1 MGKAL
6 AGIGKIFVSHTP
18 GARPRIDRLSVQNYR
33 AFPGTG
39 NPDIVLSGKN
49 VLVYGENGA
58 GKSSIFH
65 ALDQFFSIDE
75 SNVVRR
81 KKLLESQEN
90 IFSPDGADQTSVTVT
105 FGGGDPI
112 TWSNKGHPADIIG
125 IAPVVIDGAYRKAM
139 LDYRA
144 LLDVNYKFL
153 GQKINLF
160 SAFTSVLL
168 RDMQVPYQGSPMELA
183 QIWRTAQ
190 AYFDERHTA
199 FRRDA
204 INAMLAA
211 INSAI
216 DLTLPALKDATNQFL
231 KLLKWN
237 DLEIDDFEF
246 SHLGCNWTRPRSAR
260 KIRNQKVGFV
270 LKQRGEEIDRP
281 HHFLNEARLSGL
293 ALAFYLAG
301 RQVMTQTM
309 QADTPKLM
317 VLDDV
322 LIGLDQ
328 SNRLPVLDLLK
339 SEFSDWQVVLLTHDR
354 VWFEMARAHLPEEG
368 DQAWTI
374 IELFEGTDPV
384 GVTRP
389 IQRAHNSDQVTDNLA
404 IAQAFLADNHDNAAA
419 VHTRIA
425 FEQALK
431 KFCEKRG
438 VPVAF
443 KSNPKELK
451 TEDLLNA
458 IDAWLVEPKHAVKR
472 AAKKA
477 ALDPLLLA
485 ARASQR
491 VILNPYSHSTPVALA
506 KGEVQS
512 AIDAVQTL
520 SAEFRK

>member
-1 MGKAL
+1 VSKVLSKFA
-6 AGIGKIFVSHTP
+6 KIFVSHAP
-18 GARPRIDRLSVQNYR
+18 GARPRIDRLSIQNFR

-39 NPDIVLSGKN
+39 NPEIVLGGKN
-49 VLVYGENGA
+49 LLVFGENGA

-65 ALDQFFSIDE
+65 ALDHFFSIDVP
-75 SNVVRR
+75 NVVKR
-81 KKLLESQEN
+81 KKILEEQEN
-90 IFSPDGADQTSVTVT
+90 IFSPDGPDQTSVTVT
-105 FGGGDPI
+105 FVGGDPI
-112 TWSNKGHPADIIG
+112 TWSQDGHPADILG
-125 IAPVVIDGAYRKAM
+125 IAPVVVDGAYRKAM

-160 SAFTSVLL
+160 PAFTTVLL
-168 RDMQVPYQGSPMELA
+168 RDMPVPYQGSSKELS
-183 QIWRTAQ
+183 QIWRSAVSQ
-190 AYFDERHTA
+190 FEERHTA
-199 FRRDA
+199 ARRATID
-204 INAMLAA
+204 AMLTA
-211 INSAI
+211 INSAV
-216 DLTLPALKDATNQFL
+216 DLTLPALRDATNHFL
-231 KLLKWN
+231 KLLKWD

-339 SEFSDWQVVLLTHDR
+339 SEFSEWQVVLLTHDR

-368 DQAWTI
+368 DQAWTT
-374 IELFEGTDPV
+374 IELFESTDPV
-384 GVTRP
+384 GITRP
-389 IQRAHNSDQVTDNLA
+389 IQRTHNSDQVSDNLA
-404 IAQAFLADNHDNAAA
+404 IARAFLADNHDSAAA

-458 IDAWLVEPKHAVKR
+458 IDAWLVEPKHAMKR

-491 VILNPYSHSTPVALA
+491 VILNPYSHSTPVTLA

-512 AIDAVQTL
+512 AIDAVQNL